1 MRTDSPPNQ
10 SSDPVELDKNYWE
23 TQWHNKKTGWDIGY
37 SSPAIE
43 EYMRQYQNKDAKI
56 LIPGCGNAYEV
67 AFLWNLGFKN
77 LTVLDIASEA
87 VQILKEKYKEKVGV
101 SILCEDFFTHAE
113 KYDLIIEQT
122 FFCSL
127 SPILRPKYAEKM
139 HELLNENGRIIGL
152 VFNRSFEKNG
162 PPFGGNMQEYQSIF
176 EKYFEIKKMEECYN
190 SIQPRKGSE
199 VFINLKKMK

>member
-56 LIPGCGNAYEV
+56 L
-67 AFLWNLGFKN
+67 
-77 LTVLDIASEA
+77 
-87 VQILKEKYKEKVGV
+87 KEKYKEKVGV

-122 FFCSL
+122 FFCAL

>member
-1 MRTDSPPNQ
+1 
-10 SSDPVELDKNYWE
+10 
-23 TQWHNKKTGWDIGY
+23 
-37 SSPAIE
+37 
-43 EYMRQYQNKDAKI
+43 
-56 LIPGCGNAYEV
+56 
-67 AFLWNLGFKN
+67 
-77 LTVLDIASEA
+77 
-87 VQILKEKYKEKVGV
+87 
-101 SILCEDFFTHAE
+101 
-113 KYDLIIEQT
+113 
-122 FFCSL
+122 
-127 SPILRPKYAEKM
+127 M